1 MVFLHGLHGLKWLK
15 SFQFF
20 TCVTEEKVY
29 ERKLQQAHDSYIMT
43 VPRSMVLHLGAKVGK
58 SLTFRPLPDMV
69 VLTLSGKDLTKK
81 DLAEIDKYRKALR
94 VALGREKK
102 EQSESKE
109 ESEVSTLEELRLK

>member
-1 MVFLHGLHGLKWLK
+1 MTRTKIH
-15 SFQFF
+15 
-20 TCVTEEKVY
+20 
-29 ERKLQQAHDSYIMT
+29 ERKAQQRINGTIVVT
-43 VPRSMVLHLGAKVGK
+43 VPPPMVQHLGIQPGR
-58 SLTFRPLPDMV
+58 SLTFHPLPDMI

-94 VALGREKK
+94 VALGREKE